1 MIRKEYLRAACTF
14 DKNKYQLVDV
24 SEEEKRHEIFAVHA
38 LATGKRIAWICV
50 DTNLYITAEALKP
63 EFEKQPEWVKENGYV
78 WRYISP
84 NGGSKQFP
92 LKEPTTRIMIDDTLE
107 IGELLDQ
114 ILS

>member
-1 MIRKEYLRAACTF
+1 M
-14 DKNKYQLVDV
+14 
-24 SEEEKRHEIFAVHA
+24 
-38 LATGKRIAWICV
+38 

-63 EFEKQPEWVKENGYV
+63 EFEKQPEWLKENGYV